1 VKSVKRYHNP
11 PSKKK
16 IKLRIPRLVN
26 WANQIANNSDM
37 QHGFSMHVNPLDE
50 YMFPRL
56 KFNQEELEAIV
67 DKTKE
72 GLKVADIILRSELFG
87 KEIFI
92 Y

>member
-1 VKSVKRYHNP
+1 M
-11 PSKKK
+11 
-16 IKLRIPRLVN
+16 N

-37 QHGFSMHVNPLDE
+37 QHGFVIRVNPLDE

-56 KFNQEELEAIV
+56 KFNQEELEAMV
-67 DKTKE
+67 DKTKVGVE
-72 GLKVADIILRSELFG
+72 VAEMILRSELFG